1 MEPSTDLQDWELLNE
16 SDSGPNPKPKPCEP
30 LDSDDGA
37 INPDYF
43 SLSPIKSRQSED
55 EIDEGGV
62 DSDNPSWL
70 DPDSDSRYHS
80 IKDSRSFSSD
90 ESSEE
95 LGFEKKEAVGDGELG
110 KDGSLDGSGVR
121 VWWRMPLEVLKVWVL
136 RARPVWSI
144 SIAAAIIGVLMLGR
158 KLYKMKQ
165 KGRSIPLKIAID
177 DKRAS
182 QFIGSLLHVSMK
194 HSPVMKRAPLIRPSL
209 PTSSLASW
217 PMASLR

>member
-1 MEPSTDLQDWELLNE
+1 MDLQDWELLNE

-30 LDSDDGA
+30 IDSEDGA

-43 SLSPIKSRQSED
+43 SLNPIKPQQSED

-70 DPDSDSRYHS
+70 DPDSDSRYQL

-95 LGFEKKEAVGDGELG
+95 LGFEKKEEVGDGELG
-110 KDGSLDGSGVR
+110 KDGSLDGNGVR

-177 DKRAS
+177 DKVRM
-182 QFIGSLLHVSMK
+182 FGCFYCCFNN
-194 HSPVMKRAPLIRPSL
+194 
-209 PTSSLASW
+209 
-217 PMASLR
+217 LR